1 MYSDGDPSKRGVAPF
16 GDLGIKACS
25 RLPQDFRSV
34 PRPSSPPGAKA
45 STRCPSH
52 PQPTEPVARSEATVV
67 RQRSLALQHPLTQT
81 RRPTPKSLAQD
92 PSNPDRSNPLDIH
105 THNRIPGPPR
115 HPNSH
120 TAPAEDK
127 PHQRHAPTR
136 VAPSPE
142 NATEPDSQSPK
153 NTPGANQP
161 ASTQQTP
168 ASRLRSDLQH
178 KPETRS

>member
-105 THNRIPGPPR
+105 THITAFPDHQGTRTATPHRPRTNPTSAMRPPESPHR
-115 HPNSH
+115 PKTRQNLIHN
-120 TAPAEDK
+120 
-127 PHQRHAPTR
+127 HQRTHQAPTNR
-136 VAPSPE
+136 PAPSKP
-142 NATEPDSQSPK
+142 
-153 NTPGANQP
+153 QP
-161 ASTQQTP
+161 
-168 ASRLRSDLQH
+168 RD
-178 KPETRS
+178 